1 MSTHDILKATVS
13 VHEVSRVFEVTAFNI
28 STHRSQIAFCS
39 LLRAPRVCMLAQ
51 LLLPYNLLYP
61 SSALETC
68 LPARF
73 VRSDNPSCPS
83 LCSRSLSF
91 GTNAA
96 LKRPGLSRLD
106 FIPLKTNVDSEVYRV
121 TVDTTERRET
131 LQLASQFSASN
142 CRKVNLLLNTSRGRG
157 ILWSSS
163 QSVFVVLGCA
173 IPTSPCI
180 DKP

>member
-1 MSTHDILKATVS
+1 MPSI
-13 VHEVSRVFEVTAFNI
+13 
-28 STHRSQIAFCS
+28 S
-39 LLRAPRVCMLAQ
+39 LLTAPRYPFAPYHGLLGCVCWCKSCSHTVC
-51 LLLPYNLLYP
+51 YTP

-73 VRSDNPSCPS
+73 VRSDNPFGP

-96 LKRPGLSRLD
+96 LKRPGLPRLD
-106 FIPLKTNVDSEVYRV
+106 FIPLKTNVDSEVYRE
-121 TVDTTERRET
+121 TIDTTERRET
-131 LQLASQFSASN
+131 LQITSDFSTSN
-142 CRKVNLLLNTSRGRG
+142 RRKVKLLLNTSRGRG

-180 DKP
+180 DKS